1 VLNNFKLIDVT
12 YFEIIIC
19 SVGYQ
24 LALYIAI
31 RLAHRGFTVGELGL
45 VCFGGVALGMEMLNI
60 TKASVRFLQPSVN
73 RFCLI
78 YVQIWPVTTSFMKT
92 YRLATPLLVLQVAL
106 IAGSFLVGFL
116 LSPLLWLSRHIAQR
130 PVRRLRFPQEKQR
143 YQRGL
148 AAGFYAGSIL
158 IIGGLIGMWSRW
170 CLNKRDPWLWVMFWI
185 LEGRSRPLLLA
196 YWGLLGS
203 ISVAGWNRQLARSR
217 RYRPRNA
224 VTGKGEN
231 VIVPVPEE
239 PTSSSFESNGSLV
252 GGLNF
257 PNLREN
263 LPNLPNLPSGANV
276 SLRATDFLDAADKHV
291 PTLGLNARRKFFHA
305 LAVAMFLPG
314 IAFDV
319 SLFSLSSP
327 ASHHFDLLRLT
338 ASPLSR
344 TYHSAPPLLSLR
356 LQNTSATLLY
366 TPLEPSYTCSCTNF
380 WITRTAV
387 PLF

>member
-1 VLNNFKLIDVT
+1 MQV
-12 YFEIIIC
+12 
-19 SVGYQ
+19 
-24 LALYIAI
+24 
-31 RLAHRGFTVGELGL
+31 
-45 VCFGGVALGMEMLNI
+45 
-60 TKASVRFLQPSVN
+60 
-73 RFCLI
+73 
-78 YVQIWPVTTSFMKT
+78 WPVTTPFMKT

-106 IAGSFLVGFL
+106 VAGSFLIGFM

-143 YQRGL
+143 YRRGL
-148 AAGFYAGSIL
+148 AVGFYVGSIL

-170 CLNKRDPWLWVMFWI
+170 CLGKRDPWLWVVFWI
-185 LEGRSRPLLLA
+185 LEGKRKWSRPLLLA

-217 RYRPRNA
+217 RYRPRNTA
-224 VTGKGEN
+224 TGIGEN

-239 PTSSSFESNGSLV
+239 PATSFESNGSLV

-257 PNLREN
+257 PNLRDN
-263 LPNLPNLPSGANV
+263 LPNLPNIPNGANV

-319 SLFSLSSP
+319 SFCPLVLFSQSP
-327 ASHHFDLLRLT
+327 F
-338 ASPLSR
+338 
-344 TYHSAPPLLSLR
+344 
-356 LQNTSATLLY
+356 
-366 TPLEPSYTCSCTNF
+366 
-380 WITRTAV
+380 
-387 PLF
+387 